1 MKIAYSGTHGTGKTT
16 SAFEKCLDV
25 KMNHSDVTVTIVN
38 EIARR
43 CPFPINKDVT
53 SITQLWLVNK
63 QINEEIVASSLFD
76 VVICDRTVMDYL
88 AYTSLVSKDLYKRL
102 LPMVEYHAS
111 SYDLIT
117 VKTIEENDYMVDDGT
132 RSLDTEFR
140 KEVENALMNIYIN
153 ELKLDNVV
161 WC

>member
-1 MKIAYSGTHGTGKTT
+1 
-16 SAFEKCLDV
+16 
-25 KMNHSDVTVTIVN
+25 
-38 EIARR
+38 
-43 CPFPINKDVT
+43 
-53 SITQLWLVNK
+53 VNK
-63 QINEEIVASSLFD
+63 QINEEITASSLFD